1 MTILT
6 PTKKIIRE
14 IFKFQ
19 IVLSLIQSV
28 YIREREET
36 DLKLGKEID
45 RLSRNKSLDLKKR
58 SKGLFPESDNIAN
71 LSIIIKNIVND
82 F

>member
-6 PTKKIIRE
+6 PTKKINRE

-58 SKGLFPESDNIAN
+58 SKGLFPELDNIAN

>member
-36 DLKLGKEID
+36 DSKLGKEID
-45 RLSRNKSLDLKKR
+45 RLSRNKSLDLKKK